1 MNSNKNVWKSILW
14 IFVVT
19 IFLSPLPLLS
29 DGPWKVKKNSKGIM
43 VETRTADGYEAEEF
57 RATTTINTPFEKAVE
72 IMKEVPK
79 FVLWMPRL
87 LEAKVVKEESPNS
100 KIIYMAID
108 MPWPVKDRDM
118 YVQMTEKLDL
128 AKGVYERNNVGIDGY
143 PIEPQ
148 RIRFKKVSFLWV
160 LKRNEADKNK
170 TDVLYTSKG
179 DPAGKLPAW
188 IINLGNVDIPHEFL
202 FNLKYKYPK
211 N

>member
-1 MNSNKNVWKSILW
+1 MKTGRKCWKRIMWIL
-14 IFVVT
+14 T
-19 IFLSPLPLLS
+19 AAMFLSSLPLLS
-29 DGPWKVKKNSKGIM
+29 DGPWKVRKDSKGII
-43 VETRTADGYEAEEF
+43 VETRTADGYAAEEF
-57 RATTTINTPFEKAVE
+57 RATTTIDTPFEKVVE
-72 IMKEVPK
+72 IMREVPN
-79 FVLWMPRL
+79 FVLWMPKL
-87 LEAKVVKEESPNS
+87 LEAKVIKEQSPNS

-118 YVQMTEKLDL
+118 YVQMTEKLDP

-143 PIEPQ
+143 PEVPQ

-160 LKRNEADKNK
+160 IKKNEADKNK

-188 IINLGNVDIPHEFL
+188 IINLGNVEMPHEFL
-202 FNLKYKYPK
+202 FNLKFKYKK